1 MMSPVVSIISSLT
14 ENRVIGNNGNLVF
27 KVSSDLK
34 RFKEL
39 TMGHPI
45 IMGKNTFLSIGKPL
59 SGRDNIVITSN
70 KGFKVDGIVVVNSL
84 DAAIALAKSIDKEEV
99 FIIGGG
105 RVFEEAIKIADK
117 LYLTLFHKETEGD
130 VFFPD
135 YSDFKTV
142 VKKEE
147 LKEGDLQYE
156 NIDLIR

>member
-1 MMSPVVSIISSLT
+1 MTSPIISIISSLT
-14 ENRVIGNNGNLVF
+14 ENRVIGKGGNLVF

-45 IMGKNTFLSIGKPL
+45 VMGKNTYLSIGRPL
-59 SGRDNIVITSN
+59 PGRDNIVITSD
-70 KGFKVDGIVVVNSL
+70 KDFKADGIVVVNSL
-84 DAAIALAKSIDKEEV
+84 DSAINLAKSIDQQEI

-105 RVFEEAIKIADK
+105 KVFEEAIKLADK
-117 LYLTLFHKETEGD
+117 LYLTLFHKKAEGD
-130 VFFPD
+130 VYFPD
-135 YSDFKTV
+135 YSDFKIV

-147 LKEGDLQYE
+147 MQEGDLKYE